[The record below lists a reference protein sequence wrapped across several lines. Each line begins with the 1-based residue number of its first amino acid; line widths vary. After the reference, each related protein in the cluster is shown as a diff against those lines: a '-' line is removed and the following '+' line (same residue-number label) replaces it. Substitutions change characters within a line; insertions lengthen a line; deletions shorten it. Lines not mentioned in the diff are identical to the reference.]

1 MTDEPHILKKKRSE
15 KRYRQKR
22 LTVRLDDNE
31 WQALQTRADVAG
43 LSTAGYVRA
52 VSLDAKPLRASRR
65 PPVDRAELAH
75 VLGQVGKIG
84 GNINQLTR
92 LAHLGGWPEHE
103 DLRQAVADLRFMRD
117 TLLKA
122 LGFMPPGGTGLARDN
137 QSVTT

>member
-1 MTDEPHILKKKRSE
+1 MPDEPHEPKKKDR
-15 KRYRQKR
+15 KRQRNKVF
-22 LTVRLDDNE
+22 TVRLNDAE
-31 WQALQTRADVAG
+31 WLAMRERADRAG
-43 LSTAGYVRA
+43 LTVGGYFRKAALEVE
-52 VSLDAKPLRASRR
+52 PLRASRR
-65 PPVDRAELAH
+65 PPVDRAELAL

-84 GNINQLTR
+84 GNINQLTK

-122 LGFMPPGGTGLARDN
+122 LGFMPPGGTGLARDH